1 MKPLPF
7 TSTKL
12 WLPTVIGMAIGVL
25 AGTLFAW
32 MMQTLSTVW
41 GIILVSAAAA
51 AAAFLLQLWFSYNN
65 TLGEI
70 GFLVKQA
77 AEGGIPP
84 QFHNDEMAVLL
95 RTELESIRQKG
106 EQVKVKQTGM
116 SAAWVKEELDR
127 IENLRLPEIQSPEVC
142 HRQLEQLQGDLHQ
155 SCTHLA
161 KVIKINYAL
170 LQSAKI
176 MNQST
181 EEMSKDVSRTAQTAS
196 EGIKSVGREIRAI
209 SDLKNTMGS
218 SAKVIEDLNEMS
230 RHVSQFITTIGT
242 ISRRTELLALNAGIE
257 AARAG
262 DAGKGFSVVA
272 NEIRTLSES
281 SKRASEEMADLIRE
295 IETRTKNAVEAMRNT
310 NKLEENIKVV
320 YAAGDIFMHIVRE
333 IKAIDKLIKQLS
345 AETEESS
352 GDTQSMVILLNKL
365 EHMLQE
371 DLDIAETIK
380 REWSAQSGLWHK
392 MRNSFQSFSEQLKI
406 YKTNP

>member
-1 MKPLPF
+1 M
-7 TSTKL
+7 
-12 WLPTVIGMAIGVL
+12 L